1 LSALVAVLSLA
12 LVALLGA
19 RFGFRREGAPR
30 ELRLFL
36 ASGSHYLLIGFL
48 LGPAAAG
55 LLTPEILDGLSPLV
69 ALGLGWVGLLFGLQF
84 DRASL
89 ERFGLTEHLAAT
101 LQAVLAFAVLAVGGW
116 LLLRL
121 TGTEGALGWALVGAA
136 AAAGCASTP
145 TGLAILTDRTVTG
158 GPPFRL
164 LSLATSLDAGVGFLA
179 LAAVLAVFHPPSLF
193 ADVPLA
199 PARWLGLTVLLG
211 VFFGWFFVALT
222 REHTDAE
229 EFVLFLIGLALL
241 AAGSHAYFSVSALL
255 GCAVTGAVVANA
267 APARARAYDVLSS
280 WEQPVHVV
288 FLVISGALLRF
299 TGWELV
305 PLVGAYVALRALGK
319 MAGGWVAAR
328 ALPEPRPDFGAGL
341 LAQGGLSVAMA
352 VSVHQLA
359 SHAYPGSPLPDL
371 FFATVVLGVAAWEL
385 AGPPLL
391 RRVLGG
397 SPGETG
403 EVEAP
408 AVEDVLEESARR

>member
-1 LSALVAVLSLA
+1 MSALVAVLSLA

-30 ELRLFL
+30 GLRLFL

-55 LLTPEILDGLSPLV
+55 LLTPEILAGLSPLV
-69 ALGLGWVGLLFGLQF
+69 ALGLGWVGLLFGLQL
-84 DRASL
+84 DRGSL
-89 ERFGLTEHLAAT
+89 ERFGLVEHLAAAA
-101 LQAVLAFAVLAVGGW
+101 QAALAFAVLAVGGW

-121 TGTEGALGWALVGAA
+121 TGTGGALGWTLVGAA
-136 AAAGCASTP
+136 AAAGCVSTP
-145 TGLAILTDRTVTG
+145 TGLAILTDRTVAG
-158 GPPFRL
+158 GAHFRL
-164 LSLATSLDAGVGFLA
+164 LSLATSLDAGIGFLA
-179 LAAVLAVFHPPSLF
+179 LAAVLAVFHPPSLL
-193 ADVPLA
+193 ADVALA

-267 APARARAYDVLSS
+267 GPARSRAYEVLSS

-299 TGWELV
+299 TGWELI
-305 PLVGAYVALRALGK
+305 PLVGAYVVLRAIGK

-328 ALPEPRPDFGAGL
+328 ALPEPRADFGTGL

-391 RRVLGG
+391 RRLLGG
-397 SPGETG
+397 SPGGTDG
-403 EVEAP
+403 VATV
-408 AVEDVLEESARR
+408 AVENVIEESARR